1 MKALLFIFLLGI
13 CTISAQE
20 KETISQNREAYI
32 GVKTKIDFLQEP
44 HAKWFNEEY
53 EHYEYQNKIIQKLK
67 KHKDQIS
74 IKVFMSVWCH
84 DSHREIPRLYKILEA
99 VNFDI
104 SRLEVIALNRAK
116 KAPGNPQENFDIQ
129 RTPTLIFFK
138 NGDEIGRFVEKPIQ
152 RLEKDLLKIWSGKN
166 YKHAYAK
173 D

>member
-1 MKALLFIFLLGI
+1 MKRLIFFFFVSI
-13 CTISAQE
+13 CSISAQE
-20 KETISQNREAYI
+20 KETITQNRDAYV
-32 GVKTKIDFLQEP
+32 GVKTKEDFLEEP

-53 EHYEYQNKIIQKLK
+53 EHYEVEGKLIRK
-67 KHKDQIS
+67 LAKHKEQIT

-99 VNFDI
+99 VDFDQTK
-104 SRLEVIALNRAK
+104 LEVVALNRAK
-116 KAPGNPQENFDIQ
+116 KAPGNPQEHFNIK

-138 NGDEIGRFVEKPIQ
+138 NGQEIGRFVEKPIQ
-152 RLEKDLLKIWSGKN
+152 RLEKDIFKIWSGKN